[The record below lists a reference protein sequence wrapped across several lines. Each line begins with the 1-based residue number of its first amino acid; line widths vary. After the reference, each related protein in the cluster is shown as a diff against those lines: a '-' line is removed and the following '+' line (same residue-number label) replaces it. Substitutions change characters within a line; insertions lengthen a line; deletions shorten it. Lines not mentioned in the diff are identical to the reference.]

1 MRFSYRA
8 AVLDFMTQEITFF
21 PIPDEVLAQME
32 RLCKQKET
40 RGPMSVP
47 GSTINPG
54 LKKRVPR

>member
-21 PIPDEVLAQME
+21 PIPDKVLAQME
-32 RLCKQKET
+32 RLYKQKET

-47 GSTINPG
+47 GSTINPD
-54 LKKRVPR
+54 LEK